1 MGHIGCVCVPVWL
14 VVECACVSFW
24 LVLSFGWSGGTGV
37 QEVEG
42 GV

>member
-14 VVECACVSFW
+14 VVECACVSF
-24 LVLSFGWSGGTGV
+24 GWAGGTGV
-37 QEVEG
+37 LEVEG